1 MIDREKME
9 KSLEEIRPAMAA
21 QAAAVNEILPPEK
34 IRPNVVGCGAGVKW
48 VNGQPTGRPAVVVL
62 VERKVPREE
71 LFEQDIIPAQI
82 EGVDTDVLAVGPLFA
97 GLAPPFEEMITRQ
110 VGRRAA
116 RPAVTED
123 RAPFVEISAPTPA
136 EVSPP
141 QLVEAQLL
149 ARRIRPAQGGW
160 SVGSF
165 RGPTG
170 TIATCVYDLLPGST
184 VSPPRFGE
192 GIPPRFYILSN
203 NHVLANSNAAAIG
216 DPILQP
222 GPADGGINPVD
233 RIARL
238 SRFIPITFDPPV
250 VDRTRHRNLVDAA
263 IAEGRFD
270 ELDRSIYW
278 SGYPQG
284 WYEKRNLRVGMQ
296 VKKTGRTT
304 NFTLGHI
311 TAINATVDVNYPGGR
326 VARFL
331 EQIVTT
337 NMSAPGD
344 SGSLVLDLNNKVVGL
359 LFAGSNVSTI
369 INPFENV
376 RALLRVEVS
385 P

>member
-1 MIDREKME
+1 MVT
-9 KSLEEIRPAMAA
+9 SQL
-21 QAAAVNEILPPEK
+21 
-34 IRPNVVGCGAGVKW
+34 VGTV
-48 VNGQPTGRPAVVVL
+48 
-62 VERKVPREE
+62 
-71 LFEQDIIPAQI
+71 
-82 EGVDTDVLAVGPLFA
+82 
-97 GLAPPFEEMITRQ
+97 
-110 VGRRAA
+110 A
-116 RPAVTED
+116 RPVVRENYT
-123 RAPFVEISAPTPA
+123 PLVEISAPTPPT

-149 ARRIRPAQGGW
+149 ARRIRPVQGGW
-160 SVGSF
+160 SVSHF
-165 RGPTG
+165 RGHTG
-170 TIATCVYDLLPGST
+170 TIGACVYDLLPGSA
-184 VSPPRFGE
+184 VSPPKFGE

-203 NHVLANSNAAAIG
+203 NHTLANSNEAAIG

-222 GPADGGINPVD
+222 GLADGGTDPAD

-250 VDRTRHRNLVDAA
+250 PRAQHRNLVDAA

-311 TAINATVDVNYPGGR
+311 TAINATVDVNYPGGS